1 MGLRK
6 EITAVLETKV
16 LDVDAALLKIVTLVR
31 AEKPK
36 KVKADKPLGLIEI
49 RTVETA
55 EEGLKAYKFNIL
67 ADAPLL
73 TSTVDAA
80 ISALKQYRQEVS
92 LCDCEICK
100 AINKAKG
107 EI

>member
-6 EITAVLETKV
+6 EIKAVLGTDISIGEAIHKISA
-16 LDVDAALLKIVTLVR
+16 LVD

-36 KVKADKPLGLIEI
+36 KVEADKPLGLIEI

-55 EEGLKAYKFNIL
+55 EEGLKAYQFKIL
-67 ADAPLL
+67 TDAPLL